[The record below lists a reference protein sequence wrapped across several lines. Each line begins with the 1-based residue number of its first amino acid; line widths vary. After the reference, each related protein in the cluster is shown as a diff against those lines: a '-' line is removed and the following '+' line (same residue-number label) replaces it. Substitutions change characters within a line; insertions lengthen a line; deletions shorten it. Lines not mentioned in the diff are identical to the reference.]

1 MKPSK
6 QSSQGLAATAARK
19 PNTFEVIQY
28 PVSTEKAVRLMEA
41 ENTLI
46 FVVAKDATKTQV
58 KKAFAKAFNVKVL
71 KVRISNGHDGK
82 KRAFIKLSPENLAV
96 DITTQLGLA

>member
-1 MKPSK
+1 MKDPLK
-6 QSSQGLAATAARK
+6 VLQH
-19 PNTFEVIQY
+19 

-46 FVVAKDATKTQV
+46 FIVAKDATKKQV
-58 KKAFAKAFNVKVL
+58 KWAFEKAFGAKVAKVRTAIQHNGKKKAFIRL
-71 KVRISNGHDGK
+71 K
-82 KRAFIKLSPENLAV
+82 PETLAV